1 MIQKLV
7 TKLKAILDA
16 NTLLQVVYP
25 YEREDSSG
33 TPFASITPSGNE
45 NAYQTTTEN
54 NRVYAFLIR
63 LFVERKGQTTVEDC
77 ETTMRELVD
86 SVLNDL
92 DSNHRMSG
100 LQTQTGY
107 TFLFLDAAPSA
118 WGYVGRENEYRVA
131 EITVRIHFSVDINL
145 V

>member
-54 NRVYAFLIR
+54 ERVYAFLIR

-131 EITVRIHFSVDINL
+131 EITVRVHFSVDINM

>member
-54 NRVYAFLIR
+54 ERVYAFLIR